1 MSLIFLACLG
11 LSSYIFTQGKGLLED
26 FVLHVELVDKT
37 NKTEK
42 KKLVLKSMVD
52 LHDMFREE

>member
-37 NKTEK
+37 NKTKRK
-42 KKLVLKSMVD
+42 KTGIKIHGRLA
-52 LHDMFREE
+52 